1 MYSIEKKTTETNSNT
16 CSSEAQEALMDAT
29 DSSVIATRLSEI
41 KRNRKVLT
49 LLAAFLCCEDRS
61 NKEPI

>member
-1 MYSIEKKTTETNSNT
+1 MEKKTTEMSSNT
-16 CSSEAQEALMDAT
+16 CNSKAQAALMDAT

-49 LLAAFLCCEDRS
+49 LLAAFVL
-61 NKEPI
+61 

>member
-1 MYSIEKKTTETNSNT
+1 MEKKTTEISSNT
-16 CSSEAQEALMDAT
+16 CSSKAQASLMDAT